1 MQSAE
6 REILSLLGTVSTG
19 FAFLMCLA
27 VLVLG
32 LVVVRPLNKVAGLL
46 FAGAGAAR
54 IVGLGLDVL
63 LDMVQPKDAPL
74 ETIMLFSGIGT
85 LLWLVTASVFY
96 GGVMFG
102 AVKLAE
108 THTNSQPQRGAW

>member
-1 MQSAE
+1 
-6 REILSLLGTVSTG
+6 LLGTVSTG
-19 FAFLMCLA
+19 FAFLMCIA

-32 LVVVRPLNKVAGLL
+32 LVVVRPLNKVAGLI

-63 LDMVQPKDAPL
+63 FDLLRPKDAQM
-74 ETIMLFSGIGT
+74 ETFMLFSAIGT
-85 LLWLVTASVFY
+85 LLWLITATAFY

-102 AVKLAE
+102 AVKLAD
-108 THTNSQPQRGAW
+108 THTNSQTQRGAW